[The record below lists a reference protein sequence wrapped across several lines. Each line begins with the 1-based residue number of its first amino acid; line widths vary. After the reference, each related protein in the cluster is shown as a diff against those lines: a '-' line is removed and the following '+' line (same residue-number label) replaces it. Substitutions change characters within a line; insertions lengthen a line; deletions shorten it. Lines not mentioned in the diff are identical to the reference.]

1 MTYQTNHHDLF
12 IIEIEPRVVFEI
24 RVRGAKPVQVVA
36 RNCEEAKKLYLE
48 KRL

>member
-1 MTYQTNHHDLF
+1 MTYQTNRHDLF

-36 RNCEEAKKLYLE
+36 HNEQEAKLAYLG
-48 KRL
+48 KHW